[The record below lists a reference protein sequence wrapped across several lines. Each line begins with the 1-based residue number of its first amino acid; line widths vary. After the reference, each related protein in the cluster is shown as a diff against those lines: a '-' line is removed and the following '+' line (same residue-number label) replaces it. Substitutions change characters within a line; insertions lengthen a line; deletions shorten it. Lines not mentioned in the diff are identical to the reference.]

1 MAGLLQNTLTADAV
15 FLLKGGLMVLATIQT
30 LCMIC
35 HRLLLIS
42 QTMLTELKRIGCNQ
56 RAIES
61 WERELNHLHDL
72 LRKMED

>member
-1 MAGLLQNTLTADAV
+1 
-15 FLLKGGLMVLATIQT
+15 MVLATIQT

-42 QTMLTELKRIGCNQ
+42 QTMLNELKKLGCSQ

-61 WERELNHLHDL
+61 WERELSHLHDL
-72 LRKMED
+72 LRNMED

>member
-1 MAGLLQNTLTADAV
+1 
-15 FLLKGGLMVLATIQT
+15 MVLATIQT

-42 QTMLTELKRIGCNQ
+42 QTMLNELKKLGCSP

-61 WERELNHLHDL
+61 WERELSHLHDL
-72 LRKMED
+72 LRNMED